1 MVSYGASSS
10 GAEGF
15 VDLYV
20 DFHFVESAALPGPAA
35 DLRSLRIGAS
45 TGDESAAGLHGMVE
59 GVQIFDRSVTAL
71 AGGGAA
77 EVCDASAAGL
87 LGWCVRRPP
96 STFPAGGAS
105 LNRVCWVQVG
115 RGGEGSAARDGSVA
129 RWWARDAG

>member
-87 LGWCVRRPP
+87 LGW
-96 STFPAGGAS
+96 
-105 LNRVCWVQVG
+105 
-115 RGGEGSAARDGSVA
+115 
-129 RWWARDAG
+129 

>member
-10 GAEGF
+10 SAEGF

-35 DLRSLRIGAS
+35 DLRSVRIGAS

-87 LGWCVRRPP
+87 LGWCVCRPP
-96 STFPAGGAS
+96 SGLLCWRCLSEPCLLAVGGAGRR
-105 LNRVCWVQVG
+105 RV
-115 RGGEGSAARDGSVA
+115 RRS
-129 RWWARDAG
+129 

>member
-87 LGWCVRRPP
+87 LGWCRPP
-96 STFPAGGAS
+96 SGLLCWRCLSEPCLLGAGGAGRR
-105 LNRVCWVQVG
+105 RV
-115 RGGEGSAARDGSVA
+115 RRS
-129 RWWARDAG
+129 

>member
-10 GAEGF
+10 SAEGF

-35 DLRSLRIGAS
+35 DLRSVRIGAS

-77 EVCDASAAGL
+77 EVCDANAAGL
-87 LGWCVRRPP
+87 LGWCGCRPP
-96 STFPAGGAS
+96 LSCSAAGAS
-105 LNRVCWVQVG
+105 LSHVCWLY
-115 RGGEGSAARDGSVA
+115 S
-129 RWWARDAG
+129 